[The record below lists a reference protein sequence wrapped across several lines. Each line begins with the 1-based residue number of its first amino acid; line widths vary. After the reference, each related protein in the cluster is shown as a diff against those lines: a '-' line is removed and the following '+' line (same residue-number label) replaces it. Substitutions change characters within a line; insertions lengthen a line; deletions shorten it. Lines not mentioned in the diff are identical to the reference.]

1 MIWEYIYIYIERER
15 ERERERHT
23 HTHTHTHQRLINSQS
38 KVGKKK
44 LLVEFFFCHGL
55 LSM

>member
-1 MIWEYIYIYIERER
+1 MIWEYIYIYIYIERER
-15 ERERERHT
+15 ERERD
-23 HTHTHTHQRLINSQS
+23 THTHTHQRLINSQS